1 MSPTAWMFW
10 GLWLFAVGCGAG
22 ICWSTRPWRH
32 RVTAGAAGTV
42 DARTAAVLE
51 AVKDLPL
58 ADAERVLFHIGR
70 LVSATEQVAQ
80 LWPDAE
86 QLGTFAAVTRAAQAA
101 PAPPP
106 KPRLLPRR

>member
-1 MSPTAWMFW
+1 MSPTAAVFW
-10 GLWLFAVGCGAG
+10 GLWLFGTGCAVG
-22 ICWSTRPWRH
+22 IFWRTRPWRH
-32 RVTAGAAGTV
+32 RVVAGAAGTF

-86 QLGTFAAVTRAAQAA
+86 RLGAFAAVTRAAQAA